1 MTLFKHDCHL
11 TFLKYPMQCAAGMK
25 KLIITS
31 VLVVSFGS
39 FLTTGCSPDAPI
51 DEEAANAPLEG
62 ADDDDEDE
70 DEGEE

>member
-1 MTLFKHDCHL
+1 
-11 TFLKYPMQCAAGMK
+11 MQCAAVMK

-31 VLVVSFGS
+31 VRVVSFGS

-62 ADDDDEDE
+62 ADDADEDE